1 LKFPSFCGLEAA
13 NLYRA
18 LLSSV
23 IRDLPRPDSAF
34 CLPFKE
40 KCHMARSALL
50 NVMVQAAIKAGKS
63 LGRDFGEVQNLQVS
77 VKGPGDFVTI
87 ADRKAEKLV
96 KEELLKARPTYG
108 FLGEESEEI
117 KGTDGA
123 HRWIV
128 DPLDGTTNFL
138 HGIPM
143 FAVSIALER
152 NNEIVAGVI
161 FNPAT
166 DELYTAERG
175 GGAFLNDRRLR
186 VGARRVLS
194 DSVVA
199 CGVPHLGRGNHG
211 KFLVELRHV
220 MGEVAGVRRMGS
232 ASLDLAYVAA
242 GRFDG
247 FWETGLSAWD
257 IAAGIILIREA
268 GGYVSD
274 WDGGTS
280 MLETGGVVAG
290 NEQIQKALLEVAK
303 RPVPSR

>member
-1 LKFPSFCGLEAA
+1 
-13 NLYRA
+13 
-18 LLSSV
+18 
-23 IRDLPRPDSAF
+23 
-34 CLPFKE
+34 
-40 KCHMARSALL
+40 MARSALL
-50 NVMVQAAIKAGKS
+50 NVMVQAAFKAGKS
-63 LGRDFGEVQNLQVS
+63 LARDFGEVQNLQVS
-77 VKGPGDFVTI
+77 LKGPGDYVSQ
-87 ADRKAEKLV
+87 ADRKAEKLIR
-96 KEELLKARPTYG
+96 EELMKARPTYG

-117 KGTDGA
+117 IGTDGA

-152 NNEIVAGVI
+152 NGEIVAGVV

-194 DSVVA
+194 DAVIA

-220 MGEVAGVRRMGS
+220 MGEVAGIRRMGA

-247 FWETGLSAWD
+247 FWEDRLSPWD
-257 IAAGIILIREA
+257 IAAGILLIREA
-268 GGYVSD
+268 GGYATD
-274 WDGGTS
+274 WNGGADVV
-280 MLETGGVVAG
+280 EGGAVVAG
-290 NEQIQKALLEVAK
+290 NEYIHKALTETIK
-303 RPVPSR
+303 RPIPSK